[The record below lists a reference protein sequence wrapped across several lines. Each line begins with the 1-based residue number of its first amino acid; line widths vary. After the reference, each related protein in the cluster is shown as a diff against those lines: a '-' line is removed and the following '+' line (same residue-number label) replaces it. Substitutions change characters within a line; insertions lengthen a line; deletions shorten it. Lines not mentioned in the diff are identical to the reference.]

1 MHPKKQL
8 LDDAAKLL
16 LAELEGKE
24 LTARERNQIPLQE
37 MATQDPSERILN
49 MNEVALGYTEAQVRI
64 EAMRCLQ
71 CKTKPCVKGCPVGI
85 DIPAFILEA
94 EKGNYAKAV
103 SIIKESSL
111 LPSVCGR
118 VCPQE
123 LQCQMYCTVGKA
135 KKDVEQSVSIG
146 RIERFVADYTREHGL
161 DEIPHVGDDS
171 GKSVAIVGSGPA
183 SISAAADLRR
193 EGHRVVLFE
202 ALHKAGGVLVYGIP
216 EFRLP
221 KEIVEYELEILRK
234 MGVEIRLN
242 YLVER
247 PARWMN
253 SLTDGSMRSSSAA
266 GGSPDSW
273 ISRRTRSGCS
283 APMNT

>member
-1 MHPKKQL
+1 MPDVLHRG
-8 LDDAAKLL
+8 
-16 LAELEGKE
+16 EG
-24 LTARERNQIPLQE
+24 
-37 MATQDPSERILN
+37 
-49 MNEVALGYTEAQVRI
+49 
-64 EAMRCLQ
+64 
-71 CKTKPCVKGCPVGI
+71 
-85 DIPAFILEA
+85 
-94 EKGNYAKAV
+94 
-103 SIIKESSL
+103 
-111 LPSVCGR
+111 
-118 VCPQE
+118 
-123 LQCQMYCTVGKA
+123 

-242 YLVER
+242 YLVGKTRTVDE
-247 PARWMN
+247 
-253 SLTDGSMRSSSAA
+253 LFDKDGFDAIFVGSGA
-266 GGSPDSW
+266 GLPDSW
-273 ISRRTRSGCS
+273 ISRGELDRGVQRQ
-283 APMNT
+283 